1 MKELYMELYYTMDGS
16 IPYEHNADVYLY
28 QHLQELKL
36 EEEYE
41 YIKKTSEGDKPT
53 GCEEKSPEKRSP

>member
-41 YIKKTSEGDKPT
+41 YIKNKLICGIKNHTVK
-53 GCEEKSPEKRSP
+53 